1 MASRL
6 SSKSPVLGK
15 VQEPA
20 KHPGKSKNI
29 VLALLLLAGIV
40 GSVYQGY
47 QYWRAQQVNTALRQG
62 QLVSDTHYPLQQ
74 KFSAAYAQ
82 GQKQDY
88 KHAMQ
93 TYNQLL
99 EVPITTRQQSMV
111 HANIGYNMLK
121 LGLSRRLNEDGSLI
135 DDSRYDI
142 TQAKSA
148 LEQSLRLAPDNVVAK
163 FNLSVLL
170 SLLPKN
176 MGNAEKEKSG
186 VLLSNMPIGLP

>member
-1 MASRL
+1 MA
-6 SSKSPVLGK
+6 
-15 VQEPA
+15 
-20 KHPGKSKNI
+20 
-29 VLALLLLAGIV
+29 LAVLLLVGIAG
-40 GSVYQGY
+40 SAYQGY
-47 QYWRAQQVNTALRQG
+47 QYWRGEQVNSALRQG
-62 QLVSDTHYPLQQ
+62 QLVSDEHYPLQQ

-99 EVPITTRQQSMV
+99 EMPITAGPQATHLQSAV
-111 HANIGYNMLK
+111 HANIGHNMLM
-121 LGLSRRLNEDGSLI
+121 LGLSRRLNDDGSLI

-142 TQAKSA
+142 SQARSA
-148 LEQSLRLAPDNVVAK
+148 FEQALRLAPDNQYAK

-176 MGNAEKEKSG
+176 MGNAEKEQSG

>member
-6 SSKSPVLGK
+6 SSKSPMSG
-15 VQEPA
+15 QAQGPR

-29 VLALLLLAGIV
+29 VLALLLLAGIG

-62 QLVSDTHYPLQQ
+62 QLVSDTQYPLQQ

-99 EVPITTRQQSMV
+99 EMPIATRQQSMV